1 MRNETMRMKW
11 QQCDEREMA
20 SMDDQGLVVALPGRA
35 AVANCKQQN
44 MNSEVEEGV
53 EMRLH

>member
-1 MRNETMRMKW
+1 
-11 QQCDEREMA
+11 MA

-35 AVANCKQQN
+35 AVVNCKQQN

>member
-1 MRNETMRMKW
+1 
-11 QQCDEREMA
+11 MA
-20 SMDDQGLVVALPGRA
+20 SMDDQGLVVALPGRE
-35 AVANCKQQN
+35 AVVNCKQQN